1 MASMQNKVFA
11 IFGGASG
18 MGLVT
23 ARFLLARG
31 ARVAVCDISADNL
44 KQLHT
49 SLPTD
54 QNSHCFVQT
63 GSVTDES
70 AVEAF
75 LTKTKSNFGK
85 LNGVANYAGVPGHKL
100 GTEAIWQTSQEE
112 YHFIMDVNIRGLFNV
127 LTASLRPGFL

>member
-1 MASMQNKVFA
+1 
-11 IFGGASG
+11 